1 MVVLTRV
8 PVRIPEC
15 GTLQEIALTNG
26 TMPLASPCLNRQQA
40 QLACSAAGSL
50 RFGYLSQ
57 AWAFLLAI
65 AWSTQFFNPSILREF
80 TC

>member
-1 MVVLTRV
+1 
-8 PVRIPEC
+8 
-15 GTLQEIALTNG
+15 
-26 TMPLASPCLNRQQA
+26 MPLASPCLNRQQA

-65 AWSTQFFNPSILREF
+65 AWSTQFFNPSILREI